1 MSSSSR
7 THSRTSGFSLAE
19 VLVALAIAAMVAA
32 MLVRFVGS
40 TRVNAARV
48 GEALEA
54 TMMAETLLARIA
66 SGQDLQRGRTDG
78 RTGDFLWRIEIQ
90 PIAFTA
96 VARRVHERSS
106 AAPAEADAG
115 RAATSATGR
124 STRQFAENAGLEAG
138 PAINWTP
145 YRVVVAVVAPS
156 GRKHVAD
163 TVRLGPAQ
171 EAAQR

>member
-1 MSSSSR
+1 MSSSFR

-19 VLVALAIAAMVAA
+19 VLVALAIAAMVTA

-48 GEALEA
+48 SEALETA
-54 TMMAETLLARIA
+54 IMAETLLGRVV
-66 SGQDLQRGRTDG
+66 SGQDLQPGRTDG
-78 RTGDFLWRIEIQ
+78 RTGGFLWRIEVQ

-96 VARRVHERSS
+96 VARRVHERSP
-106 AAPAEADAG
+106 AAPAEADDG
-115 RAATSATGR
+115 KATTRTTGR
-124 STRQFAENAGLEAG
+124 SIKELAENSGIGAG
-138 PAINWTP
+138 PTLNWTP
-145 YRVVVAVVAPS
+145 YRVVVAIEAPS

-163 TVRLGPAQ
+163 TVRFGPAP

>member
-7 THSRTSGFSLAE
+7 THSATAGFSLAE
-19 VLVALAIAAMVAA
+19 VLVALAIAAMVMA

-48 GEALEA
+48 GEALET
-54 TMMAETLLARIA
+54 TMMAETLLARVV

-78 RTGDFLWRIEIQ
+78 RTGGFLWHIEVQ

-96 VARRVHERSS
+96 VALRVHERGSVAPQDSGAEKASTGFAGRSS
-106 AAPAEADAG
+106 KVPAESSG
-115 RAATSATGR
+115 R
-124 STRQFAENAGLEAG
+124 EAG
-138 PAINWTP
+138 PTINWVP
-145 YRVVVAVVAPS
+145 YRVVVAVETPS

-163 TVRLGPAQ
+163 TVRFGPSP
-171 EAAQR
+171 ETAQR